1 MLLYKAEH
9 LTESMKPTNNR
20 QMNGLFQFINLK
32 IGIDDQ
38 GLRFNF
44 RFQILNNFG
53 NTEVSSI
60 RIWCNANYF
69 CELWTW
75 NSQLNLQRNWGNH
88 LWILKSIGKYHECGY
103 SNHARIAFYHE
114 LTEGHEWLFWVDIE
128 YQKTSFW

>member
-60 RIWCNANYF
+60 RI
-69 CELWTW
+69 
-75 NSQLNLQRNWGNH
+75 
-88 LWILKSIGKYHECGY
+88 
-103 SNHARIAFYHE
+103 
-114 LTEGHEWLFWVDIE
+114 
-128 YQKTSFW
+128 